1 MRIEANTLQE
11 AFQKAADEFSCSVTE
26 LDIKIIQHPRMG
38 IAGFFKKVA
47 IIEAYKEGM
56 KPSRKEVV
64 KPEKVVKKKP
74 KLAQEKTKIV
84 KEKEKNIQA
93 KPVKE
98 QKTQDAEISRR
109 REKTPMAN
117 IDEVLPQIQQGVS
130 RLVEDSCFDIKLI
143 KVEKYNEE
151 SVLIE
156 LDGEDAALLIG
167 KEGYRYKAFSYL
179 LYNWINIK
187 YGFGIR
193 LEIAQFL
200 KNQELMIDK
209 YLSGVIE
216 KINTNGRGQTRPL
229 DGVLIKIAL
238 ERLRTRFPEK
248 YVGIKTGREGVKFIV
263 VNDFNRK

>member
-1 MRIEANTLQE
+1 MRIEAPSLQE

-26 LDIKIIQHPRMG
+26 LEIKVIQHPRMG
-38 IAGFFKKVA
+38 FAGFFKKEA

-64 KPEKVVKKKP
+64 KQTKAT
-74 KLAQEKTKIV
+74 KLKDKAPQEKTRVSKQ
-84 KEKEKNIQA
+84 KEVAVQNE
-93 KPVKE
+93 PSKE
-98 QKTQDAEISRR
+98 QKPKEEFTKKRK
-109 REKTPMAN
+109 EKTPMA
-117 IDEVLPQIQQGVS
+117 DMEKVLPEIKEGLSKLVS
-130 RLVEDSCFDIKLI
+130 DSCFDIKLL
-143 KVEKYNEE
+143 KVEKFNDN

-200 KNQELMIDK
+200 QNQEVMIDK

-238 ERLRTRFPEK
+238 ERLRARFPEK